1 MLRRREFLRRGS
13 LAAVGACLFP
23 TIVPRRVFG
32 QSPNSAPSERI
43 GLGLIGMGKQMTMHR
58 EGLVHRDDVQI
69 IGVCDVDR
77 FRRELAKSEIE
88 QAYAAE
94 TGKSAYRG
102 VAAVEDF
109 RELLAMPE
117 VDAVVIATPDH
128 WHSIIAVEAIR
139 AGKDVY
145 CEKPLAITVRE
156 GRAICDA
163 VEQYACVFQVGS
175 QQRSERAFRVAAQLA
190 CSGYLGDLKEIWVDV
205 PQTPAMPYNVAAEPV
220 PDGLNWDFWL
230 GPSQVVPYSAE
241 LEPAGDMRGHDYP
254 HWRDYIGFAGGR
266 VTDWTPH
273 HPNIAQWALGFD
285 GSGPEWIL
293 PPGGDVAELTW
304 IWPGGLP
311 MKCGMPY
318 AGGMIAFVGTEG
330 VAIAARGDL
339 LETRPGHLKELRFRP
354 TEDLLPVST
363 NHFSDWFDCIRT
375 RRQPICSVEA
385 GHRSATLGLLADLA
399 MRFEKPIH
407 WDAASELIIDD
418 PALLPLLG
426 REMRAPW
433 SLI

>member
-190 CSGYLGDLKEIWVDV
+190 CSGYLGDLKEI
-205 PQTPAMPYNVAAEPV
+205 
-220 PDGLNWDFWL
+220 
-230 GPSQVVPYSAE
+230 
-241 LEPAGDMRGHDYP
+241 
-254 HWRDYIGFAGGR
+254 
-266 VTDWTPH
+266 
-273 HPNIAQWALGFD
+273 
-285 GSGPEWIL
+285 
-293 PPGGDVAELTW
+293 
-304 IWPGGLP
+304 
-311 MKCGMPY
+311 
-318 AGGMIAFVGTEG
+318 
-330 VAIAARGDL
+330 
-339 LETRPGHLKELRFRP
+339 
-354 TEDLLPVST
+354 
-363 NHFSDWFDCIRT
+363 
-375 RRQPICSVEA
+375 
-385 GHRSATLGLLADLA
+385 
-399 MRFEKPIH
+399 
-407 WDAASELIIDD
+407 
-418 PALLPLLG
+418 
-426 REMRAPW
+426 
-433 SLI
+433 